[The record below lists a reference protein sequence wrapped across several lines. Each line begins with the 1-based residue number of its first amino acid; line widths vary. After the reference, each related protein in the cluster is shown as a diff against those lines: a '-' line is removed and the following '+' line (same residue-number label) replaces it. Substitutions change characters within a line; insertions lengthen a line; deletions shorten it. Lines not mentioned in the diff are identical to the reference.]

1 MHRSA
6 WLVGTAAWGWRS
18 SLTHKRSNRGGRA
31 SDPLQPDVVRQANV
45 AGQPVEL
52 PTTRVVWE
60 RIYGHLLSDADLAE
74 IEGNLLRYVDLLAS
88 ISGSILGAPEWSTKS
103 GDEAA

>member
-1 MHRSA
+1 M
-6 WLVGTAAWGWRS
+6 
-18 SLTHKRSNRGGRA
+18 
-31 SDPLQPDVVRQANV
+31 
-45 AGQPVEL
+45 AGQAVEL
-52 PTTRVVWE
+52 PTTRLVWE

-74 IEGNLLRYVDLLAS
+74 LEGNLLRYVDLLAS